1 MRRNNFC
8 WCTFL
13 RERSPQSKLR
23 GTDFHFL
30 SFAYSDLIVGSWH
43 VWEGSTKGSLGR
55 ELEATGCP
63 RLPGSHHPLK
73 EQGLMVTH
81 LGKVEVPAA
90 RLGPGEFHTHRRG
103 PGDRGERPWPFSR
116 KAPLLFHT
124 VIHSTRMHRTAS
136 ELWLN
141 CASERSCQG
150 GSEIRMA
157 RGLERQGLGVGRRVY
172 CLISNQH
179 SPRGTGNMRCD
190 KWQTTTFFL
199 IWQNSSASV

>member
-63 RLPGSHHPLK
+63 GLPGSHHPLK

-90 RLGPGEFHTHRRG
+90 RLGPGEFPHTDEGRETGENGHGRFLEKLLSSSTLWFTPPGCTG
-103 PGDRGERPWPFSR
+103 PPRSYDS
-116 KAPLLFHT
+116 T
-124 VIHSTRMHRTAS
+124 VPQSAAAREDLKSGWLGVWSDKAS
-136 ELWLN
+136 E
-141 CASERSCQG
+141 
-150 GSEIRMA
+150 
-157 RGLERQGLGVGRRVY
+157 
-172 CLISNQH
+172 
-179 SPRGTGNMRCD
+179 
-190 KWQTTTFFL
+190 
-199 IWQNSSASV
+199 

>member
-8 WCTFL
+8 WFTFL
-13 RERSPQSKLR
+13 RERSLQSKLR

-43 VWEGSTKGSLGR
+43 VWEGPTKGSLGR

-63 RLPGSHHPLK
+63 HLPGSQHPLK
-73 EQGLMVTH
+73 EQR
-81 LGKVEVPAA
+81 PY
-90 RLGPGEFHTHRRG
+90 GPTSGSSRSSCSTPRSWWVSHTQMRAG
-103 PGDRGERPWPFSR
+103 WRGEWPWPFSR

-124 VIHSTRMHRTAS
+124 VIHSTQTHRTAS

-141 CASERSCQG
+141 CGSGHSCQG
-150 GSEIRMA
+150 GSEVWMA
-157 RGLERQGLGVGRRVY
+157 RGLERQGLGVGRCVY
-172 CLISNQH
+172 CLMSNQH

-199 IWQNSSASV
+199 IWQNSSASI